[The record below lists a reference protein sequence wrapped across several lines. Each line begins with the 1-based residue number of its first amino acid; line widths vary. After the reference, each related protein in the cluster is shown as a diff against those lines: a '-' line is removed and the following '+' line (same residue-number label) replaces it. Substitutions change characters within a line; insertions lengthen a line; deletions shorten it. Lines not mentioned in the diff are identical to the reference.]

1 MMVMGG
7 AQEVEIDRRS
17 EPTGAGKERLLDGGG
32 KKEKKAVA
40 VISITK
46 CFRAISS

>member
-1 MMVMGG
+1 MVMGG
-7 AQEVEIDRRS
+7 SQEVEIDRRS
-17 EPTGAGKERLLDGGG
+17 EPTGAGKKRLLDR
-32 KKEKKAVA
+32 KEKREKNAVA